1 MSALAG
7 CGASRRRDRIPAGA
21 AGGDRALHG
30 AVVRDR
36 DSDVRL
42 LATELARNMKASE
55 ATRLLCELIERE
67 QHPNVCAAAIDVLTE
82 VGTPEAIPALEKC
95 AARFAGNA
103 VSAVRRLGRD
113 RAHIG
118 RGRLGEMR
126 GSEGSESRS
135 VHITP
140 EEVQRF
146 CEFLYRRTGMSF
158 TEGKRYF
165 IDRRLDDRI
174 AATGSSSFQAYFSLL
189 RADADH
195 EIEHLINS
203 FTVNETYFYREDHQL
218 RCMTSSLLGGITS
231 NKSPGSTIRIWSIPC
246 STGEEPYSIALWL
259 MENWPEVDNYN
270 IEIVGSDIDT
280 RALKAAAEGIYGDRA
295 LMRLSR
301 GIVSRY
307 FTSRRGRQSSDRRG
321 PSRLHRIH
329 PRQPDRRAGYGAV
342 PRFRPDLLP
351 QRPDIF

>member
-1 MSALAG
+1 M
-7 CGASRRRDRIPAGA
+7 D
-21 AGGDRALHG
+21 D
-30 AVVRDR
+30 
-36 DSDVRL
+36 
-42 LATELARNMKASE
+42 
-55 ATRLLCELIERE
+55 
-67 QHPNVCAAAIDVLTE
+67 
-82 VGTPEAIPALEKC
+82 
-95 AARFAGNA
+95 
-103 VSAVRRLGRD
+103 
-113 RAHIG
+113 
-118 RGRLGEMR
+118 
-126 GSEGSESRS
+126 SESGARAIRIS
-135 VHITP
+135 P

-165 IDRRLDDRI
+165 IDRRLEDRI

-189 RADADH
+189 RADADR

-218 RCMTSSLLGGITS
+218 RCMTSNLLPGIVAH
-231 NKSPGSTIRIWSIPC
+231 KPPGSTVRIWSMPC

-259 MENWPEVDNYN
+259 MENWPQVDSYN

-307 FTSRRGRQSSDRRG
+307 FRAVADGKHEIDEGLRDSIQFTRANMIDAQDMARYRDFDLIFCRNVLIYFDDASRRQAAENLYDCLRPGGYICLGHSESM
-321 PSRLHRIH
+321 SRISPLFSVCRF
-329 PRQPDRRAGYGAV
+329 PDAIVY
-342 PRFRPDLLP
+342 
-351 QRPDIF
+351 QRPEADHG